1 MPGVDRG
8 AEEGEVCQLDAQVIF
23 NIIFYLLTIFVY
35 FSNHFHQNYHNHDK
49 APLARFCYFSDKKR
63 GNLGDKSTFLVEK
76 KSTRYVG
83 HKSC

>member
-1 MPGVDRG
+1 MNG
-8 AEEGEVCQLDAQVIF
+8 
-23 NIIFYLLTIFVY
+23 TI
-35 FSNHFHQNYHNHDK
+35 NDK